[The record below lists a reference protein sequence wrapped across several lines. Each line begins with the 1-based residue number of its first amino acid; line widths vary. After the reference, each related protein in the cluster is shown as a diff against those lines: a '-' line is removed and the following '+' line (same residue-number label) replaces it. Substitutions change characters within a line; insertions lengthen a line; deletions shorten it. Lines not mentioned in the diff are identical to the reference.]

1 MPTSR
6 LWLNGCWRIKL
17 PEFDAI
23 VLLHP
28 CKTAVRVFSPVSYE
42 RLPLLSFIALLVS
55 LLLSNGVVYAVPAA
69 PDATRR
75 VELIRMVRNDCGSCH
90 GMQLAGGLGLPLTPE
105 ALREKPDSALVATI
119 LYGRP
124 GTPMPPWQ
132 GFMSE
137 PEAEWIVENLKLGF
151 PNVKS
156 H

>member
-6 LWLNGCWRIKL
+6 LWLNGSWRIKL

-23 VLLHP
+23 VVLHP
-28 CKTAVRVFSPVSYE
+28 WEVAVRVLGALCGR
-42 RLPLLSFIALLVS
+42 RLQLSLIGLLVS
-55 LLLSNGVVYAVPAA
+55 PLLFNGVACAA
-69 PDATRR
+69 PATPDASRR

-90 GMQLAGGLGLPLTPE
+90 GIRLTGGLGLSLTPD

-151 PNVKS
+151 PNVES

>member
-6 LWLNGCWRIKL
+6 PWLNGCWRIKL
-17 PEFDAI
+17 PEFDA
-23 VLLHP
+23 VAALHP
-28 CKTAVRVFSPVSYE
+28 WKTAVRVL
-42 RLPLLSFIALLVS
+42 RLALYGRTLQLSLIGLLVS
-55 LLLSNGVVYAVPAA
+55 LLFSNGVACAA
-69 PDATRR
+69 PATPSAARR

-90 GMQLAGGLGLPLTPE
+90 GIRLTGGLGFSLTPD

-132 GFMSE
+132 AFMSE
-137 PEAEWIVENLKLGF
+137 PEAEWIVDNLKLGF
-151 PNVKS
+151 PNVES